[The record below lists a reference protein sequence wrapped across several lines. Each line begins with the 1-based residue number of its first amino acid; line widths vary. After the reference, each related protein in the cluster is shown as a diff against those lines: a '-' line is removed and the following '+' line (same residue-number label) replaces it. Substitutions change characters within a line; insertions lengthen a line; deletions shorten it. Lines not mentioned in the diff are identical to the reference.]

1 MINMTILNAEQAYRE
16 YMVELPEGERFTQ
29 HHIKA
34 RDEDIS
40 RYMFIPGSHLRGR
53 RIAERLEECRVVSAT
68 RGYWVYS
75 GYYDGVF
82 MTVCSTGMG
91 GPVVAIAMEELARM
105 GADTF
110 IRVGSSGAGQDHLG
124 VGDIA
129 VATATVRFGGTSNN
143 YLPPFFPASA
153 NFELTRE
160 LVDAAARRGITVHTG
175 VCSAGDAFY
184 APKDPDS
191 RALMKKAGVIANE
204 MESDTQFTM
213 GHFHGWRCGAAFVL
227 DGGNAKKIAQSSAT
241 GMTIADH
248 ATNPDFAKG
257 EDDVITICLDAM
269 ATIAKKDAAK

>member
-1 MINMTILNAEQAYRE
+1 MGILNAAHAYAE
-16 YMVELPEGERFTQ
+16 YMVELAEGERFTQ

-34 RDEDIS
+34 READIS
-40 RYMFIPGSHLRGR
+40 RYVFIPGSHLRGR
-53 RIAERLEECRVVSAT
+53 RMAERLSECRVVSAT

-75 GYYDGVF
+75 GYYEGVF

-110 IRVGSSGAGQDHLG
+110 VRVGSAGAGQEYLG

-129 VATATVRFGGTSNN
+129 VATATVRLGGTSNN

-153 NFELTRE
+153 HFGLTRAMVE
-160 LVDAAARRGITVHTG
+160 AADRRGVKVHTG

-184 APKDPDS
+184 APKDPDF
-191 RALMKKAGVIANE
+191 RALMKQAGVLGME

-213 GHFHGWRCGAAFVL
+213 GHYHGWRCGAAFVL
-227 DGGNAKKIAQSSAT
+227 DGGSAKKIAESSAA
-241 GMTIADH
+241 GITIANH
-248 ATNPDFAKG
+248 ATNADFLKG
-257 EDDVITICLDAM
+257 EDDVITLCLDGM
-269 ATIAKKDAAK
+269 ATIAKADAAE